1 MREAPLHEI
10 AKAAKAK
17 MADVFDVVNA
27 YDALDLIETRRSAAW
42 DPSPETVSKRKRSTR
57 KAQQL
62 LAATVFTRP

>member
-27 YDALDLIETRRSAAW
+27 YDALDLIETRRSATW
-42 DPSPETVSKRKRSTR
+42 GPSPETSKRKRTTR

-62 LAATVFTRP
+62 LAATVFTR